1 MDEIAAM
8 LADLPADQAVDSYR
22 LGGEAFF
29 LKFCKGV
36 LDERDSGMVPGH
48 YLPLGFWR
56 RLETDPR
63 IRGERGGV
71 KVTPENLPRW
81 FTATEFKEMVAKA
94 WIGTPGIAAEATNAA
109 NTVRRATGLL
119 YRVRPPPR
127 PLPTDSA
134 TGLIRWGSVKRTV
147 DCPLAVVG
155 SSGSWRRLRSRRGL
169 LVCGQVVGAAAATAG
184 GLAAMA
190 SRNACSLV

>member
-1 MDEIAAM
+1 MITLHLSAGAGIGCSQKGILRAIVQGRAKRVVPDKDAVPPTGTAGTWPSTESAPASLASPAA
-8 LADLPADQAVDSYR
+8 S
-22 LGGEAFF
+22 
-29 LKFCKGV
+29 
-36 LDERDSGMVPGH
+36 SGH
-48 YLPLGFWR
+48 R
-56 RLETDPR
+56 R
-63 IRGERGGV
+63 IRTFS
-71 KVTPENLPRW
+71 VTPSRSKPVRRP
-81 FTATEFKEMVAKA
+81 APPS
-94 WIGTPGIAAEATNAA
+94 GTPSDAPRGC
-109 NTVRRATGLL
+109 

-134 TGLIRWGSVKRTV
+134 TGLIPWGSVKPTV

-169 LVCGQVVGAAAATAG
+169 LVCGQVVGVAAATAG